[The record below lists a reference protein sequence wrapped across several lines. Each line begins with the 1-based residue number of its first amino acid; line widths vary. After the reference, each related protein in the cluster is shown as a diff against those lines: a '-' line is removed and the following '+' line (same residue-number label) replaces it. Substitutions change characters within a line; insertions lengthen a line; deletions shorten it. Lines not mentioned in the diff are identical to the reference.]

1 MKKIFCFDLDN
12 TICNTKKNKYK
23 KATPKKNVI
32 KLINQLYDKGHIIKI
47 YTARFMGRTNNNID
61 ESYSLGYEKTL
72 KQLNNWG
79 LKFHELIMGKPSY
92 DILIDDKAYNYN
104 EDWIQ
109 KL

>member
-1 MKKIFCFDLDN
+1 
-12 TICNTKKNKYK
+12 
-23 KATPKKNVI
+23 
-32 KLINQLYDKGHIIKI
+32 
-47 YTARFMGRTNNNID
+47 MGRTNNNID